1 MSQPGRELQQVDAGT
16 VVVRGTERSGQAGWA
31 DLRPAIRWLDR
42 RRPVLLVA
50 LVLIAAQVAW
60 RAQFLSQMY
69 FYRQDFF
76 DLDFAI
82 ASPFNWHYLTYVGT
96 GHVMVGERA
105 IIWVLARISLY
116 NWTLASAVSLL
127 FLAGAGF
134 AAFLVLRTLFGERPV
149 ILAPLAIYLLSP
161 LGVAALGWWTV
172 ALESVPLQLALFM
185 ALNSHI
191 HYVRTHRTRHL
202 LAASGW
208 VLFAMLAF
216 EKGLV
221 VPVLLFAVTSAFLC
235 GGGSW
240 LSGMRRALAACW
252 RAWAIY
258 AVAFI
263 AYLVVLITALPT
275 STSQPQVPG
284 SSAVLTFSWGLLK
297 DSLLPGAIGG
307 PWGWWSLPG
316 HAYALAAPPATLVW
330 IALVLAA
337 TVVVGTILR
346 RRIAWRAWV
355 TFAAW
360 VLLADMVPI
369 IIARLNWYPVLLA
382 LDTRYVAD
390 AMPVLI
396 ICLGLAF
403 LPVAS
408 RPDVTTS
415 RERSAASARAA
426 RQPRRAGLE
435 RAWRVTTSGVFG
447 IFIVGSIWSAA
458 SYQSATTGQPAARYI
473 ASVQRA
479 VAGAPRGTVVLDS
492 PVPDQVKDAGNGT
505 HAVAGAIRPGKL
517 RWISQPRGTI
527 DGLRMF
533 GPDGRLHPVWV
544 YGASTGRQPAPHA
557 CWPEQHGRIVMN
569 FWHKPPYLT
578 TVLRIGYIWGSPLA
592 AVIAVSYGSTRQEL
606 QVRPGLHS
614 AFLPVSGSA
623 ARITVSGLAG
633 GKICIGDAEAGSAL
647 PVQSHQ
653 GQA

>member
-1 MSQPGRELQQVDAGT
+1 MSQPGRELQQVDAGA
-16 VVVRGTERSGQAGWA
+16 VVLHRSERSGQDGWA
-31 DLRPAIRWLDR
+31 DLRPAFRWLDR

-50 LVLIAAQVAW
+50 VVMIVAQVAW

-76 DLDFAI
+76 DLDFAVT
-82 ASPFNWHYLTYVGT
+82 SPFNWHYLTYVGT
-96 GHVMVGERA
+96 GHVMLGERA

-134 AAFLVLRTLFGERPV
+134 AAFLVLRTLFGERPA
-149 ILAPLAIYLLSP
+149 ILAPLAIYLLTP
-161 LGVAALGWWTV
+161 LGMAALGWWTV

-185 ALNSHI
+185 ALNSHV
-191 HYVRTHRTRHL
+191 HYVRTRRTRHL

-240 LSGMRRALAACW
+240 LSGMRRALMACW
-252 RAWAIY
+252 RAWAVY

-263 AYLVVLITALPT
+263 AYLVVLINALPT
-275 STSQPQVPG
+275 STSQPQVPN
-284 SSAVLTFSWGLLK
+284 SSAVLTFGWGLLK

-316 HAYALAAPPATLVW
+316 HAYALAAPPAALVW
-330 IALVLAA
+330 IALVLAV
-337 TVVVGTILR
+337 TVVMGTILR
-346 RRIAWRAWV
+346 RGISWRAWV

-360 VLLADMVPI
+360 VLLADMLPI
-369 IIARLNWYPVLLA
+369 VIARLNWYPVLLA

-403 LPVAS
+403 LPVAG
-408 RPDVTTS
+408 RPDATTS
-415 RERSAASARAA
+415 GERSAASARVAG
-426 RQPRRAGLE
+426 QPRRAGLE

-447 IFIVGSIWSAA
+447 ILIVGSIWSAA
-458 SYQSATTGQPAARYI
+458 SYQSSTTGQPAASYI
-473 ASVQRA
+473 ARVQRA

-492 PVPDQVKDAGNGT
+492 PVPDQVKDAGNGA
-505 HAVAGAIRPGKL
+505 HAVAGAVTPGKL
-517 RWISQPRGTI
+517 RWISDPRGTI

-533 GPDGRLHPVWV
+533 GLDGKLHPVWV
-544 YGASTGRQPAPHA
+544 YGASTGRPPAPHA
-557 CWPEQHGRIVMN
+557 CWPQRHDRIVMN
-569 FWHKPPYLT
+569 FWHKSPYLT
-578 TVLRIGYIWGSPLA
+578 TVLRIGYIWESPLPG
-592 AVIAVSYGSTRQEL
+592 VIAVTYGSTTQEL
-606 QVRPGLHS
+606 TVRHGLHS
-614 AFLPVSGSA
+614 AYLPVSGPA

-633 GKICIGDAEAGSAL
+633 SKICIGDAEAGAAL